1 MRPVIVVT
9 GPTASG
15 KSAFALEIARQ
26 FNGVVINA
34 DSMQVY
40 KGLRILTARPTPEEE
55 AQAPHKLYG
64 WLEPDDVCS
73 AGRWVQ
79 AALAEIKK
87 CHVSGL
93 TPIICGGTGFYI
105 EALIKGLPPAPSIPP
120 DIRAQARADVAKDY
134 ESHYS
139 VLEQADPKSAARIH
153 DPQRLSRALEIWRT
167 TGKIPSE
174 VLDTPPAPPKDLVF
188 NVTAIM
194 PERDQLYARINAR
207 TNIMANLG
215 AVEEATAFLARDL
228 NPELPAMRAIGVK
241 EFASVKKNEILLQ
254 NAIEAT
260 SQATRRY
267 AKRQNT
273 WIRQR
278 LKPDFVLKMEDN
290 TKIDYNFIIK
300 LYKKLLT

>member
-1 MRPVIVVT
+1 
-9 GPTASG
+9 
-15 KSAFALEIARQ
+15 
-26 FNGVVINA
+26 
-34 DSMQVY
+34 
-40 KGLRILTARPTPEEE
+40 
-55 AQAPHKLYG
+55 
-64 WLEPDDVCS
+64 
-73 AGRWVQ
+73 
-79 AALAEIKK
+79 
-87 CHVSGL
+87 
-93 TPIICGGTGFYI
+93 
-105 EALIKGLPPAPSIPP
+105 
-120 DIRAQARADVAKDY
+120 
-134 ESHYS
+134 
-139 VLEQADPKSAARIH
+139 
-153 DPQRLSRALEIWRT
+153 
-167 TGKIPSE
+167 
-174 VLDTPPAPPKDLVF
+174 
-188 NVTAIM
+188 M

-278 LKPDFVLKMEDN
+278 LKPDFVLKMEYN
-290 TKIDYNFIIK
+290 TKIDYKFIIK